1 MNPELAHA
9 LQERRQS
16 VERIIQKLQALDRS
30 EQAAADALET
40 PRISANQLL
49 SSVKT
54 FSDLVNWVK
63 LNFEP
68 TDVLLLETKFKN
80 KLNIHPE
87 RAGDPNYCRLLALVF
102 YLMATNQCARVYGE
116 FSHRAIGLAFS
127 THLDMYHSLH
137 LLEIVCYLA
146 EVAVQSYGYKAR
158 IAEVLDT
165 LQDYP
170 LTEQQELTL
179 AKLCLMPEHGQALGP
194 LYFANDCEDKAR
206 PATNG
211 VQPGIDLFAILEAVN
226 QPEKGQSSLTQRHNL
241 LLDEDIGLTGQRVKR
256 GVPYCAPNLELSLRL
271 HSVLT
276 INVIKKSTAALLL
289 DKLTNLWEI
298 LLPLHIDLGAM
309 KDFQ

>member
-87 RAGDPNYCRLLALVF
+87 RAGEPNYCRLMARVF
-102 YLMATNQCARVYGE
+102 YLIPTNQCARSSGSFNHRPTHPS
-116 FSHRAIGLAFS
+116 FSP
-127 THLDMYHSLH
+127 HLH
-137 LLEIVCYLA
+137 
-146 EVAVQSYGYKAR
+146 
-158 IAEVLDT
+158 
-165 LQDYP
+165 
-170 LTEQQELTL
+170 
-179 AKLCLMPEHGQALGP
+179 
-194 LYFANDCEDKAR
+194 
-206 PATNG
+206 
-211 VQPGIDLFAILEAVN
+211 
-226 QPEKGQSSLTQRHNL
+226 
-241 LLDEDIGLTGQRVKR
+241 
-256 GVPYCAPNLELSLRL
+256 
-271 HSVLT
+271 
-276 INVIKKSTAALLL
+276 
-289 DKLTNLWEI
+289 
-298 LLPLHIDLGAM
+298 
-309 KDFQ
+309 